1 MDYAL
6 EVFIDFQSGSYYFN
20 KRYQQDMQIFDI
32 DVHEHWA
39 ILIGYDAHRV
49 VYHSVY
55 NKFIQDQDREA
66 EVYFLDYDLIKVET
80 YDRTVGD
87 EDSRHVLFGLSNDD
101 VRLFH
106 VVTTLP
112 KIICRSHKPQE
123 QRYYLQFNSTQ
134 CVSKKADNDNSQFSQ
149 CQVDHTFDFVS
160 LGVIVDEDK
169 KPIIYA
175 VVSVVGYNS
184 LNMIAFCGYLAC
196 LLFCTWCT
204 KSVRREISLWR
215 SLSSSKMREEP
226 TEWQLIQSNDDKSNK
241 NNNYIYIWVCVTAGN
256 PLNLRHT
263 T

>member
-1 MDYAL
+1 
-6 EVFIDFQSGSYYFN
+6 
-20 KRYQQDMQIFDI
+20 MQIFDI

-80 YDRTVGD
+80 FDRTVGD

-112 KIICRSHKPQE
+112 KIICRSNKPQE

-149 CQVDHTFDFVS
+149 CQVDHMFDFVS
-160 LGVIVDEDK
+160 LGVIIDEER
-169 KPIIYA
+169 KPIIIGVLSAIGYYHVNM
-175 VVSVVGYNS
+175 VV
-184 LNMIAFCGYLAC
+184 FCCYLLC
-196 LLFCTWCT
+196 LLCCIWCA
-204 KSVRREISLWR
+204 KSVKRGISLWR
-215 SLSSSKMREEP
+215 SSSSSKMREEP
-226 TEWQLIQSNDDKSNK
+226 MEWQLIQSNDDKSNK
-241 NNNYIYIWVCVTAGN
+241 NNNYILYGYVSQQEIRSTSDTLHDVG
-256 PLNLRHT
+256 
-263 T
+263 